1 MNILGLNINHA
12 DTSASIFKNN
22 NLIAAVEEERFTRVK
37 HYADFPFNSIRYCLS
52 EAKINI
58 SQVDIVTVNSNPL
71 HSGFR
76 KIYYTFLNPTSIS
89 VALSS
94 LRNYEKKFSIKKLL
108 NLVDQNNSF
117 NGIVKYFDHHLSHLN
132 SSVNKFK
139 DSVNVSID
147 GFGDFASC
155 SWGIKKNKII
165 KVDGKIYFPN
175 SLGIFYQ
182 AITQYLGFK
191 NYGDEYKVMGLA
203 PYGEPSYVKEI
214 SKLISYK
221 NNINFKLDLKYFS
234 HNKKKIFF
242 IDKNGA
248 PIFENLYS
256 DDLIKLL
263 GPERLKNDE
272 VSKKHKD
279 IASSTQAVFENIL
292 FNLLNDIYKKYK
304 IKNLDLSGGCAMNS
318 VANGKIIKNTPFENV
333 YVSSNPGDAGGAI
346 GSAVCFI
353 SKKIKSLQ
361 INGMSPYLGK
371 QYNNSEIQEAI
382 SKSNLDNKFLVERVE
397 DSLLFKTVAN
407 LISQSLVV
415 GWFQGR
421 MEWGPRALGN
431 RSILG
436 DPRRG
441 DIKDILNLKIKR
453 RESFRPFAPSI
464 LREEISEWFEEEDD
478 VPFMTHVFQIKENKR
493 IQIPAVTHVDGSGR
507 LQSVHASTNLRY
519 HKLISQFKKITGV
532 PIVLNTSFNEN
543 EPLVCNPEE
552 ALETFLRTKMD
563 MLVLGNWIIKRKF

>member
-12 DTSASIFKNN
+12 DTSASIFKDN

-37 HYADFPFNSIRYCLS
+37 HYADFPFNSIRHCLS

-76 KIYYTFLNPTSIS
+76 KIYYTLLNPTSIS

-108 NLVDQNNSF
+108 NLVDKNNSF

-132 SSVNKFK
+132 SSINKFE

-155 SWGIKKNKII
+155 SWGIKKNNFI

-203 PYGEPSYVKEI
+203 PYGEPSCVKEI

-221 NNINFKLDLKYFS
+221 NNLNFKLDLKYFS
-234 HNKKKIFF
+234 HHKKRIFF

-248 PIFENLYS
+248 PIFEKLYS

-318 VANGKIIKNTPFENV
+318 VANGKIIKNTPFENI

-346 GSAVCFI
+346 GSAICFV
-353 SKKIKSLQ
+353 SKKIKYKK
-361 INGMSPYLGK
+361 INGIGPYLGK
-371 QYNNSEIQEAI
+371 QYSNSEIQEAI
-382 SKSNLDNKFLVERVE
+382 SKSNLDNKFLVEIVE

-407 LISQSLVV
+407 LISQSFVV

-431 RSILG
+431 RSILA
-436 DPRRG
+436 DPRNPKMRE
-441 DIKDILNLKIKR
+441 ILNLKIKR

-464 LREEISEWFEEEDD
+464 MYEEMDNWFELKKS
-478 VPFMTHVFQIKENKR
+478 VPHMSEVYNVIENKR
-493 IQIPAVTHVDGSGR
+493 YLIPAVTHVDGTGR
-507 LQSVHASTNLRY
+507 VQTVN
-519 HKLISQFKKITGV
+519 KLDNNKFYRLINEFKNITGI
-532 PIVLNTSFNEN
+532 PIILNTSFNEN
-543 EPLVCNPEE
+543 EPIVNNPKE
-552 ALETFLRTKMD
+552 AISCFLRTNMD
-563 MLVLGNWIIKRKF
+563 ILVLENWVLRRL